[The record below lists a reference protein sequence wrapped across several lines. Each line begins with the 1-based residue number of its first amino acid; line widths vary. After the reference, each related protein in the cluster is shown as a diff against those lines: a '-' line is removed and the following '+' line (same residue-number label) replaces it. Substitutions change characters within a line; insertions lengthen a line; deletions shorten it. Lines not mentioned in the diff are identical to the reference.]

1 MVFCL
6 VFEYATENCAMTA
19 YAASQC
25 AQLIACLPTGPSS
38 QVSLHSTYS
47 NKEQILVST
56 GLSIP
61 LQNVQWDMYSR
72 SLSNGTVML

>member
-6 VFEYATENCAMTA
+6 VFEYATENCATTA

-25 AQLIACLPTGPSS
+25 AQLIARLPTGPSS

-56 GLSIP
+56 CLSSP
-61 LQNVQWDMYSR
+61 LQNLQWYIYSSR
-72 SLSNGTVML
+72 LSHGTVMV